1 METLNWNEKLINDES
16 FEKLDY
22 FEYSPHI
29 GTNLNTKHGDIRIV
43 IQNQDQFLLPH
54 KSYLYI
60 EAKLV
65 KEDNTDY
72 DGETDIISLT
82 YNGLMYLFVS

>member
-29 GTNLNTKHGDIRIV
+29 GTNLNAKHGDIRIV
-43 IQNQDQFLLPH
+43 IQNQD
-54 KSYLYI
+54 
-60 EAKLV
+60 
-65 KEDNTDY
+65 
-72 DGETDIISLT
+72 
-82 YNGLMYLFVS
+82 